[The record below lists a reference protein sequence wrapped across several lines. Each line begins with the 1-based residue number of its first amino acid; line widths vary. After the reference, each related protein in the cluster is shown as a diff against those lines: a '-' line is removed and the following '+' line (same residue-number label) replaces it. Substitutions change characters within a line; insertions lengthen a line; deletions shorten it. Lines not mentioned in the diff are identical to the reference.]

1 MALALVAMPLAP
13 QPVYAVVDSFK
24 KGQGAPRSRH
34 ARSEVGLVGPRRLGV
49 LVGVVVEPL
58 VVGCVFRADAFIPIF
73 PQGAPIRDTA
83 FPRHGED
90 TFILDR
96 EFELQSL
103 ALVVVIDSVGRYA
116 GPFLKAPPLYL
127 HGTLVIDEP
136 IAHYAHQT
144 LPVG

>member
-1 MALALVAMPLAP
+1 MAHSLVAMPLAP

-73 PQGAPIRDTA
+73 PQGAPIRDNA

-103 ALVVVIDSVGRYA
+103 ALVAGSTTLVPHP
-116 GPFLKAPPLYL
+116 GPFLEAP
-127 HGTLVIDEP
+127 
-136 IAHYAHQT
+136 
-144 LPVG
+144 